1 MELKWI
7 TLLVKNLDES
17 IKFYNEVLNLPIYS
31 KFNAGTNKIAMMGK
45 VNNPKIELIEQ
56 KDRRFMNFGEGVS
69 IGLGVENLDEKINE
83 LEKLYIEVSEIRSP
97 MDNVKFCFINDPN
110 NYKIQLIEEK

>member
-1 MELKWI
+1 MKLKWI

-31 KFNAGTNKIAMMGK
+31 KFSAGANKIAMMGD
-45 VNNPKIELIEQ
+45 VNKPKIELIEQ
-56 KDRRFMNFGEGVS
+56 KDRRFVNFGEGVS
-69 IGLGVENLDEKINE
+69 IGLGVENLDKTINE
-83 LEKLYIEVSEIRSP
+83 LEKLGIEISKIISP
-97 MDNVKFCFINDPN
+97 MENVKFCFINDPN